1 MHYAFGA
8 VNKLRLNAHPKAAE
22 LDVQARPADE
32 VDTSKGSSQFY
43 NTIYIHMLTAVS
55 ELQRDSFSYQPR

>member
-32 VDTSKGSSQFY
+32 VDTSKGSFIKLLNDYLSTTAY
-43 NTIYIHMLTAVS
+43 ALVHYETIL
-55 ELQRDSFSYQPR
+55 